1 MSSASLRRSGTRT
14 WAAVATVAITAIVA
28 FVTVGFVANYRSTM
42 ADTLRPIEQ
51 TPVYV
56 SFGGPGEI
64 PLAPLPPAVIEEIES
79 ADGITVFASTA
90 TLFLR
95 SQGHRFVLMATQGPT
110 QNPIFQA
117 ASQDARSAVFDSNGV
132 VVTRAFAHLFDV
144 EVGDEIALDGPVGG
158 QLFTVADVLVVPSA
172 SPNGAVLM
180 SFDNAKRI
188 AGLEGPTSL
197 ELAID
202 ADLLP
207 EAMQMEEFGSRFVEG
222 LVASRGY
229 DINELPLS
237 VVTGRQEFE
246 ATMTTIDQTLAVF
259 YLVVA
264 VMLVIAAGL
273 LLNTMVAS
281 GIERRG
287 EFGLLRALGARKRL
301 VRNCVW
307 AEAVAIGAVGT
318 VVGVGL
324 GTALHYLVVST
335 LEEVWVFPISYRFVP
350 EVALLVPLLG
360 LAVVMAAGGFAVWR
374 ANRVVVMA
382 ALRSAE

>member
-1 MSSASLRRSGTRT
+1 MSLVPIPRSRARFPDRRR
-14 WAAVATVAITAIVA
+14 
-28 FVTVGFVANYRSTM
+28 
-42 ADTLRPIEQ
+42 
-51 TPVYV
+51 
-56 SFGGPGEI
+56 
-64 PLAPLPPAVIEEIES
+64 
-79 ADGITVFASTA
+79 
-90 TLFLR
+90 
-95 SQGHRFVLMATQGPT
+95 
-110 QNPIFQA
+110 
-117 ASQDARSAVFDSNGV
+117 
-132 VVTRAFAHLFDV
+132 
-144 EVGDEIALDGPVGG
+144 
-158 QLFTVADVLVVPSA
+158 
-172 SPNGAVLM
+172 
-180 SFDNAKRI
+180 
-188 AGLEGPTSL
+188 
-197 ELAID
+197 
-202 ADLLP
+202 
-207 EAMQMEEFGSRFVEG
+207 

-237 VVTGRQEFE
+237 AVTGSQEFE

-264 VMLVIAAGL
+264 VMLVIATVL

-287 EFGLLRALGARKRL
+287 EFGLLRALGARKSL

-350 EVALLVPLLG
+350 EVALLGPLLG

-382 ALRSAE
+382 ALRSVE